1 MDNIIKSFH
10 FEAEGIELI
19 LYIRKEIFR
28 TGLKMFIEADVMY
41 DNVDINS
48 ERTLNGT
55 SKDLNLIYKNKS
67 IFWVSSNNWKGLRWG
82 SYKNESGIL
91 FYNNVAQMKEQYVI
105 MRGFVTLIS
114 NYFYES
120 VKKYKELKLLYETS
134 IDEIVID

>member
-134 IDEIVID
+134 IDELVID

>member
-48 ERTLNGT
+48 ERTWNGT

-134 IDEIVID
+134 IDELVID